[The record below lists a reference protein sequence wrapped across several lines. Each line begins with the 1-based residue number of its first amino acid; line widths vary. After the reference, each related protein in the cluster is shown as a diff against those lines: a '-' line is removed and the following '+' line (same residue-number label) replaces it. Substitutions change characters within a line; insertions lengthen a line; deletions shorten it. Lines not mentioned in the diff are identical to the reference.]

1 VRPLSR
7 RVVGHVSLS
16 SAAGTQRNAVKPSQ
30 LWRSVEQP
38 HRAMLMAAEQQ
49 EEQEE
54 QEEQEARGSLSAAI
68 FPQCA
73 SDSVLPHRAPSA
85 QSVNLR

>member
-1 VRPLSR
+1 
-7 RVVGHVSLS
+7 
-16 SAAGTQRNAVKPSQ
+16 
-30 LWRSVEQP
+30 
-38 HRAMLMAAEQQ
+38 MLMAAEQQ

>member
-54 QEEQEARGSLSAAI
+54 QEARGSLSAAI

>member
-54 QEEQEARGSLSAAI
+54 QEARGSLSAAI
-68 FPQCA
+68 FPLCA

>member
-1 VRPLSR
+1 MRPLSR

-16 SAAGTQRNAVKPSQ
+16 SAAGTQRNAAKPSQ

-38 HRAMLMAAEQQ
+38 HRAMLMAAEQ
-49 EEQEE
+49 QEE